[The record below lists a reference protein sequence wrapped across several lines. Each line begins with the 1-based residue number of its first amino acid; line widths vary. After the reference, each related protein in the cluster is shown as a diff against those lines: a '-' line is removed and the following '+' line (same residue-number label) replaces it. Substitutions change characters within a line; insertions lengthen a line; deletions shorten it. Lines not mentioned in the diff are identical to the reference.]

1 MLKWKQTGKVLDF
14 TNDTGTD
21 IAAGSAVVIGMML
34 GVASG
39 NIANGEVGDV
49 AVEDVFG
56 LPKKQEA
63 FSFGDEVWWDADG
76 DPYGGTAGTG
86 ALTKKSYGNVF
97 AGMITEAAGET
108 DMEANVRL
116 QAARSTGM
124 KPVEIP
130 LLSAI
135 EADGTLLAAFSDGDS
150 TTPGIAVANSKALGI
165 RWNNHATPDPIMV
178 SVPIPGDRKADD
190 DLVIH
195 VLASKTGAT
204 VGDAVTFAVGAF
216 FLVPDALHDAD
227 ADCGGTTSAMDGDAA
242 AKTVQEVTLTIDA
255 ADIPT
260 DDGVLTLTL
269 QPTDGTLG
277 TDDVIVERAW
287 ITS

>member
-1 MLKWKQTGKVLDF
+1 MKNWRQAGKVLDY
-14 TNDTGTD
+14 TNDTGAD
-21 IAAGSAVVIGMML
+21 IASGSVVVIGSIL

-39 NIANGEVGDV
+39 LIAAGEIGDV
-49 AVEDVFG
+49 AVEEVFA
-56 LPKKQEA
+56 LPKKQEVLTA
-63 FSFGDEVWWDADG
+63 GDEVWWDAEG
-76 DPYGGTAGTG
+76 DPYDGVVGSG

-97 AGMITEAAGET
+97 AGMVTEDAGET
-108 DMEANVRL
+108 NTTAYVKL
-116 QAARSTGM
+116 QAMRNIGM
-124 KPVEIP
+124 RPVEIP

-178 SVPIPGDRKADD
+178 SVPIPADRKADD